1 MTERDS
7 HVSHYR
13 LWNKSAIA
21 SAITKE
27 SPKSSRQMVSN
38 RTKRALHGWLV
49 LDKPLGMSSTQAL
62 GKARWL
68 LNAEKAGHG
77 GTLDPLASGV
87 LPLAFGEATKTVNWA
102 MDGRK
107 SYRFTAKWGS
117 ETSTDDLEG
126 AVTQSTGNGATQ
138 QSIEAILKNYIGE
151 IDQTPPAYSAIKVDG
166 ERAYDLA
173 RAGETVT
180 LKSRK
185 INIDS
190 LQIENHAP
198 DNTET
203 TFRVSCGKGTYVRS
217 IARDI
222 GRELGC
228 LAHVTLLR
236 RLAVG
241 PFTEKDSISLE
252 TLEKIVQGLPGENSL
267 THLLRPIETVLVDIP
282 VLAVTDLDAKRLQQ
296 GQSVL
301 LPEGGQLSE
310 AKAVLITSKTKPLG
324 LFSVEKRVLRTIRL
338 FNLID

>member
-1 MTERDS
+1 
-7 HVSHYR
+7 
-13 LWNKSAIA
+13 
-21 SAITKE
+21 
-27 SPKSSRQMVSN
+27 MVSN
-38 RTKRALHGWLV
+38 RTKQALHGWLA

-68 LNAEKAGHG
+68 LNAAKAGHG

-87 LPLAFGEATKTVNWA
+87 LPLAFGEATKTVSWA

-107 SYRFTAKWGS
+107 SYRFTAKWGA

-126 AVTQSTGNGATQ
+126 EVTQSTGNGASQ
-138 QSIEAILKNYIGE
+138 QSIEAILQRYIGE
-151 IDQTPPAYSAIKVDG
+151 IDQTPPAFSAIKVDG

-185 INIDS
+185 INIES
-190 LQIENHAP
+190 LQIETHAP
-198 DNTET
+198 DNSET

-252 TLEKIVQGLPGENSL
+252 TLEKIVHSPPSENSL
-267 THLLRPIETVLVDIP
+267 SGLLRPIETVLDGIP
-282 VLAVTDLDAKRLQQ
+282 ALAVMVPEARRLQQ
-296 GQSVL
+296 GQKVL
-301 LPEGGQLSE
+301 LPETEHVSE
-310 AKAVLITSKTKPLG
+310 AEAVLITSEGKPLG
-324 LFSVEKRVLRTIRL
+324 LFSVEKRVLKTIRL
-338 FNLID
+338 FNL

>member
-1 MTERDS
+1 
-7 HVSHYR
+7 
-13 LWNKSAIA
+13 
-21 SAITKE
+21 
-27 SPKSSRQMVSN
+27 MVSN
-38 RTKRALHGWLV
+38 RTKKSLHGWLV

-107 SYRFTAKWGS
+107 SYRFTAKWGA

-126 AVTQSTGNGATQ
+126 EVTQSTGNVATQ
-138 QSIEAILKNYIGE
+138 QSIETILNRYIGE
-151 IDQTPPAYSAIKVDG
+151 IDQTPPAFSAIKVDG

-185 INIDS
+185 INIES
-190 LQIENHAP
+190 LQIEAHAA
-198 DNTET
+198 DNSET
-203 TFRVSCGKGTYVRS
+203 TFRVACGKGTYVRS

-252 TLEKIVQGLPGENSL
+252 TLEKIVHSPPSENSL
-267 THLLRPIETVLVDIP
+267 SGLLRPIETVLDGIP
-282 VLAVTDLDAKRLQQ
+282 ALAVMVPEARRLQQ
-296 GQSVL
+296 GQKVL
-301 LPEGGQLSE
+301 LPETEPVSE
-310 AKAVLITSKTKPLG
+310 AEAVLITSEGKPLG
-324 LFSVEKRVLRTIRL
+324 LFSVEKRVLKTIRL
-338 FNLID
+338 FNL

>member
-1 MTERDS
+1 MLFSCDGLLIWAGVQIKVNTK
-7 HVSHYR
+7 R
-13 LWNKSAIA
+13 LEQQA
-21 SAITKE
+21 T
-27 SPKSSRQMVSN
+27 PLLMVSN
-38 RTKRALHGWLV
+38 RTKKSLHGWLV

-107 SYRFTAKWGS
+107 TYRFTAKWGA

-126 AVTQSTGNGATQ
+126 EVTQSTGNGATQ
-138 QSIEAILKNYIGE
+138 QSIETILHKYIGE
-151 IDQTPPAYSAIKVDG
+151 IDQTPPAFSAIKVDG

-185 INIDS
+185 VNIES
-190 LQIENHAP
+190 LQIEAHAS
-198 DNTET
+198 DNSET
-203 TFRVSCGKGTYVRS
+203 TFRASCGKGTYVRS

-241 PFTEKDSISLE
+241 PFTEEDSISLE
-252 TLEKIVQGLPGENSL
+252 TLEKIIGSPENEADRPRV
-267 THLLRPIETVLVDIP
+267 LRPIESVLDGIPTVP
-282 VLAVTDLDAKRLQQ
+282 VNELDAKRLQQ
-296 GQSVL
+296 GQRVL
-301 LPEGGQLSE
+301 LSNTEPLSE
-310 AKAVLITSKTKPLG
+310 AAAVLITSNAKPLG
-324 LFSVEKRVLRTIRL
+324 LFSVEKRVLKTIRL
-338 FNLID
+338 FNLK